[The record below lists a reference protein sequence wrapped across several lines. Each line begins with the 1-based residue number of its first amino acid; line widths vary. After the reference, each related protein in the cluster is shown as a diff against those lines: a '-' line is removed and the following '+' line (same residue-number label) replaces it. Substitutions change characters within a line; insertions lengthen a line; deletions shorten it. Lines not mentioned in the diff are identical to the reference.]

1 MSFFP
6 TELLYRPKL
15 HISYASPV
23 QPAKIKVNRTL
34 DVFPY
39 HLFEHYRTT
48 QAMRTT
54 INVDKLMNEHES
66 SLFDDTL
73 NLERLANL
81 NRMNIANYG
90 KDFFK
95 KFAVMGVKKEKR
107 NSKERKRTFISM
119 LVDLVHKKKSKK
131 KLLYRTKEYEM
142 NKTTTILNKRK
153 EVKLP
158 KLNMMSFING
168 KVKSKGSSKGT
179 YYTIK
184 TEPNYSKKRKI
195 PN

>member
-184 TEPNYSKKRKI
+184 TEPNYSKN
-195 PN
+195 P

>member
-23 QPAKIKVNRTL
+23 QPAKIKVNRSL

-184 TEPNYSKKRKI
+184 TEPNYSKN
-195 PN
+195 P

>member
-6 TELLYRPKL
+6 TELIYRPKI

-23 QPAKIKVNRTL
+23 QPAKTKLSKSIE
-34 DVFPY
+34 VFPY

-54 INVDKLMNEHES
+54 INVDRLMNEHES

-107 NSKERKRTFISM
+107 NSNEKKRTFISM

-131 KLLYRTKEYEM
+131 KLIYRTRGEYEM
-142 NKTTTILNKRK
+142 NKTIIVNKRK
-153 EVKLP
+153 EVQLP
-158 KLNMMSFING
+158 KLNMKNFING
-168 KVKSKGSSKGT
+168 KVQSKGSSKGT

>member
-6 TELLYRPKL
+6 TELLYRSKL

-23 QPAKIKVNRTL
+23 QPAKTKVNRSL

-39 HLFEHYRTT
+39 HLFENYRTT

-142 NKTTTILNKRK
+142 NKTTILNKRK

-158 KLNMMSFING
+158 KLNMTSFING

>member
-158 KLNMMSFING
+158 KLNMSSFING